1 MKIAT
6 TKGGK
11 NDDETQITIAQEIKE
26 PIDLF
31 YFFSFLFLVFLFRY
45 CLINI
50 IIFF

>member
-26 PIDLF
+26 PIDSILLF
-31 YFFSFLFLVFLFRY
+31 
-45 CLINI
+45 
-50 IIFF
+50 